1 MSEDSELSTAA
12 DAIQESVTQTID
24 VDEVESMLEGDT
36 SARSVG
42 QDLGRRVGRELGSV
56 IGRELGAIV
65 AIDIRERKGPRAI
78 LADVKRR
85 LVELL
90 RTLLRNADVK
100 SGVTRLVDLGRDIV
114 PDTMPGGMIGS
125 AISREKV
132 DASETEDEGEGD
144 EETATDEAAES
155 TVSAEELQ
163 AMREETYRELLE
175 VMSYQDLQSIAKE
188 VGVKAN
194 LSQEE
199 MTEQIIEQFSSE
211 PDQ

>member
-12 DAIQESVTQTID
+12 DAIQESVTQTINA
-24 VDEVESMLEGDT
+24 DEVESMLEGDT

-42 QDLGRRVGRELGSV
+42 RELGRRAGRDLGSV

-65 AIDIRERKGPRAI
+65 AADIRERKGPRAI
-78 LADVKRR
+78 LGDVKRR

-100 SGVTRLVDLGRDIV
+100 SGVSRLVNLGRETV
-114 PDTMPGGMIGS
+114 PDKIPGGMIG
-125 AISREKV
+125 APISGDEV
-132 DASETEDEGEGD
+132 NASETEDEEEGD
-144 EETATDEAAES
+144 EETATDEATES

-194 LSQEE
+194 LSQDE
-199 MTEQIIEQFSSE
+199 MTEQIIEQFSTE
-211 PDQ
+211 TDQ